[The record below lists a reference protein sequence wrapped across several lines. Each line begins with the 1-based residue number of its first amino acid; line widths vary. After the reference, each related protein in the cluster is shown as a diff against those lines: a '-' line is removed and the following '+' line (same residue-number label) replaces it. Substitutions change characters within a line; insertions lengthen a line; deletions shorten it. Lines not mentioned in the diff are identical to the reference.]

1 MVILYNYLYFV
12 LNIYKCIIIGYGS
25 MVLTQKEMRTR
36 AEDFIEQYK
45 DVSDERSYSQQFWR
59 DFFNIFNINWK
70 DVAVFELAVKK
81 FGGAQGFIDCF
92 WKGKLIIEHK
102 SRGKSLTAAFNQAIG
117 YLDTLSAAEK
127 PRYVIV
133 SDFERIRV
141 YDLFTRKNKEIKLIQ
156 LAENIQLFDFIYEDK
171 IEHHEEQEELNL
183 EAAELMGQLYDYLK
197 NDGYVGKDL
206 ELFLIRLLFIVYA
219 EDTGIFNENQFYN
232 YISNEDDPSTV
243 GLKIQMLFRVLNQ
256 PEDERQQS
264 LPEELMDFPYV
275 NGKLFETQI
284 IPPNFNNKMYYALK
298 DICRFNWSSISPAI
312 FGSMFQA
319 IMNPET
325 RRNLGAHYTSEANI
339 LKIVNSLFM
348 NKLWDEFFEARGV
361 QWKLE
366 ALQEKIS
373 KLEFL
378 DPASGSAN
386 FLIISYRELRL
397 LEYEIL
403 SLLLDEDKKQVRFEA
418 RRLSKIKLENFH
430 GFEIEELPSL
440 VSRVSMYLVEHQMDL
455 KYETLDIH
463 KNNLPLH
470 ESADIHNVN
479 ALRVEWRDI
488 VTPSNNLYILGN
500 PPFVGSSL
508 QTDEQKEDMSIVFAD
523 FKTYKNLDYVTAWYK
538 KALDFM
544 QGTTIECAFV
554 STNSICQGLQ
564 VPLLWK
570 QLHEKYDFFINFAHQ
585 SFKWKNEAK
594 KNAAVYVVIVGFSG
608 VERSN
613 KTIYVYETP
622 ISVPYLVKAKHI
634 NSYLIDFEDIIIE
647 QKPNPPICDV
657 PIMVKGSQPTDGGNL
672 LLSASEKEELL
683 AKEPNAEKWIRP
695 LASAR
700 EFLNGVER
708 YCLWLKDI
716 SPSELNSLPEVYKRV
731 EKVRD
736 SRLKSKS
743 EQTRKNADFPTLFTQ
758 DKQPDNDYIL
768 VPLHSSEKR
777 DYVPICFLDK
787 NIIANNSVGIINT
800 DDKYIFG
807 LITSKM
813 HMTWMRY
820 VAGRLESRYRYANTI
835 VYNTYPFPKE
845 VTDEQ
850 RKKVIRKAQ
859 AILNFRDK
867 YPNESL
873 ANLYDPILMPP
884 QLKRAHR
891 SLDYTVDKVYRS
903 KKFKDDNDR
912 MQFLFNLYLDYIEND
927 D

>member
-1 MVILYNYLYFV
+1 MA
-12 LNIYKCIIIGYGS
+12 
-25 MVLTQKEMRTR
+25 LTQKEMRQR
-36 AEDFIEQYK
+36 ASKFIDDYK
-45 DVSDERSYSQQFWR
+45 DVSDEKSYYQMFWR
-59 DFFNIFNINWK
+59 DFFDIFGINWK

-81 FGGAQGFIDCF
+81 FGGSQGFIDCF
-92 WKGKLIIEHK
+92 WKGKLIVEHK
-102 SRGKSLTAAFNQAIG
+102 SRGKSLTAAFDQAIG

-141 YDLFTRKNKEIKLIQ
+141 YDLFTRKHNEIKLIQ
-156 LAENIQLFDFIYEDK
+156 LEDNIKLFSFIYEDQVQ
-171 IEHHEEQEELNL
+171 HHEEQEELNI
-183 EAAELMGQLYDYLK
+183 EAAELMGQLHDYLK
-197 NDGYVGKDL
+197 NDGYTGKDL

-219 EDTGIFNENQFYN
+219 EDTGIFEENQFKN

-264 LPEELMDFPYV
+264 LPEELKSFPYV

-284 IPPNFNNKMYYALK
+284 IPPNFDNKMYYALK
-298 DICRFNWSSISPAI
+298 DICRFNWSGITPSI

-319 IMNPET
+319 IMNPKT

-348 NKLWDEFFEARGV
+348 NKLWEEFYEAKGS

-366 ALQEKIS
+366 ALQDKIS

-418 RRLSKIKLENFH
+418 RRLSKIKLGNFH

-440 VSRVSMYLVEHQMDL
+440 VSKVSMYLVEHQMDL
-455 KYETLDIH
+455 MYESLDIH
-463 KNNLPLH
+463 KNNLPLPK
-470 ESADIHNVN
+470 SADIHNVN
-479 ALRVEWRDI
+479 ALRIDWKDI
-488 VTPSNNLYILGN
+488 VEPSDNLYILGN

-508 QTDEQKEDMSIVFAD
+508 QTDEQKADMATVFSD
-523 FKTYKNLDYVTAWYK
+523 FKSYKNLDYVTAWYK

-554 STNSICQGLQ
+554 STNSICQGQQ

-570 QLHEKYDFFINFAHQ
+570 QLHEKYDFHINFAHQ
-585 SFKWKNEAK
+585 SFKWSNEAK
-594 KNAAVYVVIVGFSG
+594 NNAGVYVVIVGFSAI
-608 VERSN
+608 EREN

-622 ISVPYLVKAKHI
+622 TSIPYSLKAKNI
-634 NSYLIDFEDIIIE
+634 NSYLVDFENVIIE
-647 QKPNPPICDV
+647 QKSNPPICDV
-657 PIMVKGSQPTDGGNL
+657 PIMVKGSQPTDDGNL
-672 LLSASEKEELL
+672 LLSVEEKNELL
-683 AKEPNAEKWIRP
+683 IKEPNAEKWIRP
-695 LASAR
+695 LASAK
-700 EFLNGVER
+700 EFLNGKER

-716 SPSELNSLPEVYKRV
+716 SPSELSCLPEVCKRV
-731 EKVRD
+731 ENVREF
-736 SRLKSKS
+736 RLKSKS
-743 EQTRKNADFPTLFTQ
+743 KGTRDYAEFPTLFTQ
-758 DKQPDNDYIL
+758 DKQPNNDYIV
-768 VPLHSSEKR
+768 VPLTTSEKR
-777 DYVPICFLDK
+777 EYVPICFFDK
-787 NIIANNSVGIINT
+787 NIIVNNSVGVIDC

-807 LITSKM
+807 IITSKM

-835 VYNTYPFPKE
+835 VYNTYPFPKN
-845 VTDEQ
+845 VSEQ
-850 RKKVIRKAQ
+850 QKESVIKKAQ
-859 AILNFRDK
+859 EILNVRDN

-873 ANLYDPILMPP
+873 ANLYDSLLMPP
-884 QLKRAHR
+884 QLKKAHQ
-891 SLDYTVDKVYRS
+891 SLDKVVDKIYRS

-912 MQFLFNLYLDYIEND
+912 MKFLFQLYLEYTSD
-927 D
+927 